1 MSGFIECSAATGVLK
16 INNNMS
22 NLPSLWVTHRTQYLV
37 FLILSAIILGM
48 TATVGYS
55 PDAPFR
61 RFLGKIDPLLSMTV
75 AVLAG
80 LLCFTLLLERGWRK
94 IYEPKKEKAIWGFLG
109 LTVFLAFNS
118 IWIDSILVFPQNINI
133 LWPASLLFYP
143 AIAFFVEI
151 LFHIIPL
158 TLLTGLCYLFFIR
171 KSFPKVLL
179 GGHRYSCL
187 IGTHFPDLFY
197 GRNAFMGHN
206 SSRGQ
211 LIFIQYTTTVYLQA
225 IRFCQH
231 VCLAI
236 GFLYRLAHY
245 LGSNALGYIVLKKEH
260 PLLRCPFKTP
270 F

>member
-61 RFLGKIDPLLSMTV
+61 RFLGKIDPLLSMAV

-94 IYEPKKEKAIWGFLG
+94 IYEPKKKKAIWGFLG

-118 IWIDSILVFPQNINI
+118 IWIDSILVFPKNINI

-158 TLLTGLCYLFFIR
+158 TLLTGLCYLFLSEKAFQ
-171 KSFPKVLL
+171 KSFWAVIVIVALL
-179 GGHRYSCL
+179 EPTFQIFFMEGMPL
-187 IGTHFPDLFY
+187 WGTIAVGVNLFLF
-197 GRNAFMGHN
+197 NIL
-206 SSRGQ
+206 Q
-211 LIFIQYTTTVYLQA
+211 LYTFK
-225 IRFCQH
+225 RFDF
-231 VCLAI
+231 VSMFAL
-236 GFLYRLAHY
+236 RLVF
-245 LGSNALGYIVLKKEH
+245 YIVWHIIWGVMRLDI
-260 PLLRCPFKTP
+260 LF
-270 F
+270 